1 MNVRF
6 VPIGDMR
13 AIEMGTLPLWRSPDE
28 QAQRDFVGDWTP
40 GLAAGRLQ
48 GPRADQG
55 QGVVPTGNNPDYH
68 PLDMKRLVML
78 FAAGLLIAA
87 FTMSLAALADSE
99 KPGRRIAL
107 VIGNSDY
114 VSVSHLT
121 NPKNDATAVAQRLID
136 FGFSVTLL
144 LDVGKADFEEQI
156 WKFADSLN
164 GAEAAVFFY
173 AGHGLQIDGR
183 NYLVPIDADI
193 SNEADLPFQLVAV
206 DIALQRLASQRI
218 TSIVVLDAC
227 RNNPF
232 SKKLSK
238 QLGKRA
244 NAVGKGLASIYAS
257 KDTLISFSTQ
267 PGNVALDGDG
277 PNSPFTEALVQH
289 IEKPNADV
297 MDVMRD
303 VRRDVI
309 KSTNERQVPWD
320 TSSLVNEF
328 YFHRLAPTVVASA
341 GDKKRKASGDEVDI
355 KRMMPPEETPVL
367 TGKPPITLCDQIAAS
382 PTDPERVTEGSVFGD
397 FDGPAGVS
405 ACRAALAKYPNT
417 PRFEFQLA
425 RSLQKTKA
433 FDEAASLYR
442 SLVKRGYFAA
452 LVNYGWLLSNGEG
465 VARDEK
471 AGVRLYLLAAQQG
484 DKFGMFNVAMAYD
497 SGQGLPFD
505 PSQAAAWIYA
515 ALRLG
520 HDYSIKQMS
529 GPAAGWTP
537 AFRIALQRLLQR
549 AGVYDGPLEGTFGP
563 DVWTA
568 VRRVQN
574 LPFAPSPGGAT
585 PQHRWDPSSIP
596 VNAPLQP

>member
-1 MNVRF
+1 MV
-6 VPIGDMR
+6 
-13 AIEMGTLPLWRSPDE
+13 
-28 QAQRDFVGDWTP
+28 
-40 GLAAGRLQ
+40 
-48 GPRADQG
+48 
-55 QGVVPTGNNPDYH
+55 TGENPDYH
-68 PLDMKRLVML
+68 RRAMWRPVML
-78 FAAGLLIAA
+78 CAAGLLSAA
-87 FTMSLAALADSE
+87 FTIPLAALADSE
-99 KPGRRIAL
+99 TPGRRIAL

-114 VSVSHLT
+114 VSVSPLA

-136 FGFSVTLL
+136 FDFSVTLL

-156 WKFADSLN
+156 RKFANSLN

-183 NYLVPIDADI
+183 NYLVPVDADV

-232 SKKLSK
+232 STKLSK
-238 QLGKRA
+238 QLGRRA

-267 PGNVALDGDG
+267 PGNVALDGEG
-277 PNSPFTEALVQH
+277 PNSPFTEALMRH
-289 IEKPNADV
+289 IDKPNADV
-297 MDVMRD
+297 LDVMRD

-309 KSTNERQVPWD
+309 EITKERQVPWD
-320 TSSLVNEF
+320 TSSLVHEF
-328 YFHRLAPTVVASA
+328 YFHREAPMVVATA
-341 GDKKRKASGDEVDI
+341 RDKKMQTASVDQVDI
-355 KRMMPPEETPVL
+355 ERMMPPEETPVL
-367 TGKPPITLCDQIAAS
+367 TGKPPMTLCDQIAAS
-382 PTDPERVTEGSVFGD
+382 PTDPERVTAGSVFGD
-397 FDGPAGVS
+397 FDGAAGVG

-425 RSLQKTKA
+425 RSLQKNKA

-465 VARDEK
+465 VAKDPH
-471 AGVRLYLLAAQQG
+471 AGVLLYLLAAQQG

-497 SGQGLPFD
+497 SGEGLPLD

-520 HDYSIKQMS
+520 HGYSIKQMS
-529 GPAAGWTP
+529 GPADGWTRD
-537 AFRIALQRLLQR
+537 FRIALQRLLQR
-549 AGVYDGPLEGTFGP
+549 AGVYDGPLDGSFGP
-563 DVWTA
+563 EVSAA
-568 VRRVQN
+568 VRRVQD

-585 PQHRWDPSSIP
+585 PQHRFDPTSIP
-596 VNAPLQP
+596 VNAPLQQ

>member
-1 MNVRF
+1 M
-6 VPIGDMR
+6 
-13 AIEMGTLPLWRSPDE
+13 L
-28 QAQRDFVGDWTP
+28 
-40 GLAAGRLQ
+40 LAASF
-48 GPRADQG
+48 
-55 QGVVPTGNNPDYH
+55 
-68 PLDMKRLVML
+68 LV
-78 FAAGLLIAA
+78 AA
-87 FTMSLAALADSE
+87 FMIPLTALADSE
-99 KPGRRIAL
+99 KPGRRVAL

-114 VSVSHLT
+114 ASVSRLT

-156 WKFADSLN
+156 RKFADSLN

-232 SKKLSK
+232 SKKLAK
-238 QLGKRA
+238 QLGRRA
-244 NAVGKGLASIYAS
+244 NAVGEGLASIYAS

-277 PNSPFTEALVQH
+277 PNSPFTKALVDH
-289 IEKPNADV
+289 IDTPNADV
-297 MDVMRD
+297 MGVMRD

-309 KSTNERQVPWD
+309 KSTNDRQVPWD
-320 TSSLVNEF
+320 TSSLVHEF
-328 YFHRLAPTVVASA
+328 FFHRLAQTVVADA
-341 GDKKRKASGDEVDI
+341 GDKKQNSRDDALNI
-355 KRMMPPEETPVL
+355 KRMMPPDENPVL

-397 FDGPAGVS
+397 FDGPAGIS

-433 FDEAASLYR
+433 FEEAATIYSG
-442 SLVKRGYFAA
+442 LVKRGYFAA

-465 VARDEK
+465 VGRDEQ

-497 SGQGLPFD
+497 SGQGLPFN

-520 HDYSIKQMS
+520 HDYSIRQMS
-529 GPAAGWTP
+529 GPAAGWTLD
-537 AFRIALQRLLQR
+537 FRIELQRLLQR
-549 AGVYDGPLEGTFGP
+549 AGVYEGPLDGTFGP
-563 DVWTA
+563 EVGTA
-568 VRRVQN
+568 VRRVQD

-585 PQHRWDPSSIP
+585 PQRRWDPSSIP
-596 VNAPLQP
+596 INAPL

>member
-1 MNVRF
+1 MKRF
-6 VPIGDMR
+6 VM
-13 AIEMGTLPLWRSPDE
+13 
-28 QAQRDFVGDWTP
+28 
-40 GLAAGRLQ
+40 
-48 GPRADQG
+48 
-55 QGVVPTGNNPDYH
+55 
-68 PLDMKRLVML
+68 LV
-78 FAAGLLIAA
+78 AAGLLVAA
-87 FTMSLAALADSE
+87 FTIPFAVLADSE

-114 VSVSHLT
+114 VSVPRLT
-121 NPKNDATAVAQRLID
+121 NPKNDATAIAQRLID

-144 LDVGKADFEEQI
+144 LDAGKADFEEHI
-156 WKFADSLN
+156 RKFADSLN

-218 TSIVVLDAC
+218 TSVVVLDAC

-232 SKKLSK
+232 SKKLTK
-238 QLGKRA
+238 QLGSRA

-257 KDTLISFSTQ
+257 KDTLISYSTQ

-277 PNSPFTEALVQH
+277 PNSPFTEALVRH

-309 KSTNERQVPWD
+309 KMTNERQVPWD

-341 GDKKRKASGDEVDI
+341 GEKKREAGGDKVDI
-355 KRMMPPEETPVL
+355 KRMMPPDETPVL

-382 PTDPERVTEGSVFGD
+382 PTDPERVTDGSVFGD

-433 FDEAASLYR
+433 FDETASLYR
-442 SLVKRGYFAA
+442 NLVKRGYFAA

-465 VARDEK
+465 VARDEE

-505 PSQAAAWIYA
+505 PPQAAAWIYA

-537 AFRIALQRLLQR
+537 AFRIALQRLLQQ

-563 DVWTA
+563 EVWTA
-568 VRRVQN
+568 VRRVQD